1 LEQQGYQIRS
11 VPNGKMLSLNQ
22 QDGGDWRMAI
32 GEWSIGVASATN
44 KRSPLTGLLQNGRD
58 WRIVNG
64 ETAAIGK

>member
-1 LEQQGYQIRS
+1 
-11 VPNGKMLSLNQ
+11 MLSLNQ

-32 GEWSIGVASATN
+32 GEWSVGVASATN